1 MTNQTRV
8 VDVPIGG
15 EFVCLG
21 RFLNFAGLFD
31 SGGHMKDVIAGGYV
45 TVSGEVDRRRGQ
57 QLQLGDIVSFE
68 GRTVHACT

>member
-31 SGGHMKDVIAGGYV
+31 SGGHMKDAIAGGYV
-45 TVSGEVDRRRGQ
+45 TVSGEVDRRRGRQ
-57 QLQLGDIVSFE
+57 
-68 GRTVHACT
+68 